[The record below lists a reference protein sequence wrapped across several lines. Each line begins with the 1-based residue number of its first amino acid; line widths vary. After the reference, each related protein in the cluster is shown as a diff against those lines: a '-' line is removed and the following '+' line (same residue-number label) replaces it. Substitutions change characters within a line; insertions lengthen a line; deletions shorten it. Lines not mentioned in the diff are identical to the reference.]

1 MARGFTSMLP
11 TLLDDQSRMK
21 ILIPQLKQAIQLE
34 SLLEPKNESG
44 LIMLKGMMIKVEE
57 AQARR
62 R

>member
-1 MARGFTSMLP
+1 MLP